1 MLNPK
6 SINGK
11 QFEKEAKQLL
21 QLIDKENLSN
31 DKLQALVEL
40 VSVCFFDRPFKHK
53 ATFNS
58 RLRTTGGRYHL
69 STHHLDFNPK
79 VYEKL
84 GMEEFIK
91 VIKHELCHYHL
102 HLLGM
107 GYRHRDIDFKNW
119 LAWTG
124 GSRFV
129 PRMDEEE
136 KAYNYTYECIS
147 CYQIFK
153 RQRRV
158 SVKRYRCPCGGTLHL
173 KESCL

>member
-6 SINGK
+6 LIDENRFRKEVNQLLDSISDQYLSN
-11 QFEKEAKQLL
+11 KQL
-21 QLIDKENLSN
+21 QE
-31 DKLQALVEL
+31 LVEL
-40 VSVCFFDRPFKHK
+40 VSSCFFNLPFNHE

-69 STHHLDFNPK
+69 ATHHLDFNPK

-84 GMEEFIK
+84 GFEEFIK

-107 GYRHRDIDFKNW
+107 GYRHRDADFKNW

-129 PRMDEEE
+129 PNMEEN
-136 KAYNYTYECIS
+136 KKTYNYTYECII
-147 CYQIFK
+147 CHQTFK

-158 SVKRYRCPCGGTLHL
+158 SIKKYRCPCGGMLQKKKPSL
-173 KESCL
+173 

>member
-6 SINGK
+6 LIDENR
-11 QFEKEAKQLL
+11 FEKEVEPLL
-21 QLIDKENLSN
+21 QLTDKETLSN
-31 DKLQALVEL
+31 HKLQELVEL
-40 VSVCFFDRPFKHK
+40 VSVCFFARSFKHK

-69 STHHLDFNPK
+69 SNHHLDFNPK
-79 VYEKL
+79 VYGKL
-84 GMEEFIK
+84 GIEEFIK

-107 GYRHRDIDFKNW
+107 GFRHKDADFKNW

-129 PRMDEEE
+129 PNMEDGERTN
-136 KAYNYTYECIS
+136 NYTYECIT

-153 RQRRV
+153 RQRRI

-173 KESCL
+173 KEPSL